1 MTDNQPI
8 TWRFLFNE
16 AIKHRR
22 SLWFA
27 NVFALVAV
35 VLAVPIPLIMPLM
48 VDEVLLDKPNHI
60 VATLNAILPPTWHGA
75 VGYIISVFVITVIL
89 RITFLILS
97 TLHERIFTNIGK
109 DIVYKM
115 RVKLLKRL
123 ERISMSEYE
132 TLGSAT
138 VASHLVTDVETIDEF
153 IGRSI
158 ARFIIS
164 VLSMIAIAGILLMI
178 HWPLALF
185 ILCLNPAVL
194 LFTRM
199 MNERI
204 KQWKKE
210 QNSAFELFQQSLG
223 DTLDAIQQL
232 RTENREQHY
241 INRVIGNAKKV
252 KTTSANFLWKSEFAS
267 RFSFTI
273 FLFIFDLFRAVSM
286 LIVVFSDLSVGQM
299 LAVFGYLWFMM
310 TPVQDLINIQYSFFS
325 AQSSMKRINTL
336 LNLKEDPNYPQL
348 KNPFENTQN
357 VSVELKNIHFQYNNT
372 EQDED
377 AVLLTDINLHAKA
390 GETIGIVGSSGSG
403 KSTLAQILLGMY
415 TPQSGDVFFEGI
427 SVKKIGWPVV
437 REHITSV
444 LQAPA
449 LFNDTVRNNL
459 TLGRDI
465 NDDALWHAL
474 GVAQIKDTIEALDNQ
489 LDTIIGRNGV
499 RLSGGQRQRLA
510 IARMMLSH
518 PKLVILDEATS
529 ALDTRTEAKLH
540 QALDAELRNTTTIV
554 IAHRLSALKQADRI
568 YVVDD
573 GRISESGTHNE
584 LLNNGGLYTL
594 LYGSQSNITH
604 PND

>member
-1 MTDNQPI
+1 MQDNQPI
-8 TWRFLFNE
+8 NWQFLFQE
-16 AIKHRR
+16 ALKHKRA
-22 SLWFA
+22 LWWA
-27 NVFALVAV
+27 NACAIIAV
-35 VLAVPIPLIMPLM
+35 ILAVPIPLIMPLL
-48 VDEVLLDKPNHI
+48 VDEVLLEKPNHI
-60 VATLNAILPPTWHGA
+60 VATLNAVIPHAWQGPA
-75 VGYIISVFVITVIL
+75 AYIISVTVITIFL
-89 RITFLILS
+89 RATYLILS
-97 TLHERIFTNIGK
+97 TLHERVFTTIGK

-138 VASHLVTDVETIDEF
+138 VTSHLVTDVETVDEF

-164 VLSMIAIAGILLMI
+164 VLSMIAIAAVLLMI
-178 HWPLALF
+178 HWQLALF
-185 ILCLNPAVL
+185 ILCLNPAVI

-199 MNERI
+199 MNERV
-204 KQWKKE
+204 KNWKKE

-223 DTLDAIQQL
+223 DTLDAIHQL

-241 INRVIGNAKKV
+241 INRVIKNAKNV
-252 KTTSANFLWKSEFAS
+252 KEKSANFMWKSEFAS

-273 FLFIFDLFRAVSM
+273 FLVIFDTFRAVSM
-286 LIVVFSDLSVGQM
+286 MIVVFSDLSVGQM
-299 LAVFGYLWFMM
+299 FAVFGYLWFMM
-310 TPVQDLINIQYSFFS
+310 TPVQDLIDIQYRFFS
-325 AQSSMKRINTL
+325 AQSSMRRINKL

-348 KNPFENTQN
+348 INPFENKTHIG
-357 VSVELKNIHFQYNNT
+357 VELKNISFKYNNT
-372 EQDED
+372 EMDDD
-377 AVLLTDINLHAKA
+377 ATLLKNINLYAKP

-415 TPQSGDVFFEGI
+415 APESGDVLFEGV

-465 NDDALWHAL
+465 NDEALWHAL
-474 GVAQIKDTIEALDNQ
+474 SVAQIKNTIEELDNQ
-489 LDTIIGRNGV
+489 LDTTIGRNGV

-510 IARMMLSH
+510 IARMMLTH

-529 ALDTRTEAKLH
+529 ALDTRTETRVH
-540 QALDAELRNTTTIV
+540 EALEKQLCDTTTIV
-554 IAHRLSALKQADRI
+554 IAHRLSALKHADRI

-573 GRISESGTHNE
+573 GHISESGTHNE

-594 LYGSQSNITH
+594 LYGNQ
-604 PND
+604 PNANNEQN